1 MRYQDNISNQD
12 EVRHDIASD
21 VATIGHDLLH
31 GADAIAEFVFGH
43 RRHRRKVYYL
53 TSHPKQRMPH
63 FKIGSVT
70 CALKS
75 SLRRWIKE
83 QEGLSEEINN

>member
-1 MRYQDNISNQD
+1 MNRQDGAI
-12 EVRHDIASD
+12 VRSEGQNDSASD
-21 VATIGHDLLH
+21 TTTIGSDLLH

-43 RRHRRKVYYL
+43 RRHRRKIYHL
-53 TSHPKQRMPH
+53 TSHPKHGMPH

-83 QEGLSEEINN
+83 QEGLSETNQ

>member
-1 MRYQDNISNQD
+1 MRCQDNISNQD

-21 VATIGHDLLH
+21 TATIGSDLLH

-43 RRHRRKVYYL
+43 RRHRRKVYHL
-53 TSHPKQRMPH
+53 TSHPKHGMPH

-83 QEGLSEEINN
+83 QEGLSGTNQ

>member
-1 MRYQDNISNQD
+1 MRSQETSNNQGELQID
-12 EVRHDIASD
+12 TAGGG
-21 VATIGHDLLH
+21 ATIGDDLLH

-43 RRHRRKVYYL
+43 RRHRRKVYHL
-53 TSHPKQRMPH
+53 TSHPKHSMPH

-75 SLRRWIKE
+75 SLRRWIKK
-83 QEGLSEEINN
+83 QEGLAATK